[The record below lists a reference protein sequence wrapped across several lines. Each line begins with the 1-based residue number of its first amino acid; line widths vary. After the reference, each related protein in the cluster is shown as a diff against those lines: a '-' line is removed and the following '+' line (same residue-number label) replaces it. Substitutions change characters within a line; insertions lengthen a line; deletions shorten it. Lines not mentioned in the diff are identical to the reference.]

1 VPTDH
6 ADDAESDAGAEEHED
21 HPEEGHNVPGDT
33 VGVASLEPGDDDGA
47 EDEEGRTEALM
58 DERYGPRG
66 REGLRPRRE
75 RGYDH
80 HLSQQ
85 TRGPS
90 EQGQIHAQLEH
101 TAFTQ
106 YSVKKGLKVFGQA
119 GVDAVVKEMRQLD
132 ERKVM
137 EPRNAA
143 LLTRGEKRDS
153 LQYLMF
159 LKQKRCGRIKGRG
172 CADGRKQRAWKTKE
186 ESSAPTV
193 AIESLFLSATMD
205 AKERRD
211 VATADIPG
219 AFMQADIDEVVHVRL
234 EGPLARLLV
243 KVNEDLYSKY
253 VVMEKG
259 KPVIYVKLLKAL
271 YGTLQ
276 AALLFWTALS
286 GFLISQGYVLNPY
299 DPCVANKTING
310 KQCTI
315 LWHVDDLKISHVDS
329 SVVDQVLVQL
339 NDEYGKEAPLTV
351 TRGKVHDYLGLT
363 LDFTEDG
370 KVAIRMEDYVEGI
383 LEDAPDDMD
392 GEAPTPAAQHL
403 FTVNDDGEKLGQ
415 DDADLF
421 HQMTAKLL
429 FLGKRGRPDIQAAVA
444 FLTTRV
450 KAPDTDDYK
459 KLARTVKYLRATPK
473 LVLTLE
479 ADGIA
484 VTKWWVDAAFAVH
497 RDMKSHTGGTMS
509 MGKGSAYS
517 TSIRQKLNT
526 TSSTEAEVVGVA
538 DVMPMILWT
547 RYFLEAQGYDV
558 EKTKVY
564 QDNMSSILLEKN
576 GRASSGKRTRHI
588 NIRYF
593 FVADRVKSQEIEIKH
608 CPTDDMTGD
617 FFTKPLQGSKF
628 IRFRNAVMNI
638 KP

>member
-1 VPTDH
+1 VI
-6 ADDAESDAGAEEHED
+6 AE
-21 HPEEGHNVPGDT
+21 
-33 VGVASLEPGDDDGA
+33 
-47 EDEEGRTEALM
+47 M
-58 DERYGPRG
+58 
-66 REGLRPRRE
+66 
-75 RGYDH
+75 
-80 HLSQQ
+80 
-85 TRGPS
+85 
-90 EQGQIHAQLEH
+90 
-101 TAFTQ
+101 
-106 YSVKKGLKVFGQA
+106 K
-119 GVDAVVKEMRQLD
+119 QLD

-137 EPRNAA
+137 EPRSAS
-143 LLTRGEKRDS
+143 LLTRSEKRDA

-193 AIESLFLSATMD
+193 AIESLFLSATME

-234 EGPLARLLV
+234 EGPLAKLLV

-253 VVMEKG
+253 VVMERG

-271 YGTLQ
+271 YRTLQ
-276 AALLFWTALS
+276 AALLFWRDLS
-286 GFLISQGYVLNPY
+286 EFLVVSQGYELNPY
-299 DPCVANKTING
+299 DSCVANKTVNG

-329 SVVDQVLVQL
+329 EVVDAILEQL
-339 NDEYGKEAPLTV
+339 NTKYGKEAPLTV

-370 KVAIRMEDYVEGI
+370 KVVVRMEDYIEG
-383 LEDAPDDMD
+383 LLDDAPADMD

-403 FTVNDDGEKLGQ
+403 FTVNDNGEKLGL
-415 DDADLF
+415 DDAELF
-421 HQMTAKLL
+421 HQLTAKLL
-429 FLGKRGRPDIQAAVA
+429 FLGKRARPDIQAAVA

-450 KAPDTDDYK
+450 REPDTDDYK
-459 KLARTVKYLRATPK
+459 KLARTVKYLRGTMK

-479 ADGIA
+479 ADEIA
-484 VTKWWVDAAFAVH
+484 VTKWWVDAAFGVH

-509 MGKGSAYS
+509 LGKGSAYS
-517 TSIRQKLNT
+517 TSLRQKLNT

-547 RYFLEAQGYDV
+547 RYSLEAQGYDMG
-558 EKTKVY
+558 ESKLY

-593 FVADRVKSQEIEIKH
+593 FVADRVKSKEIAIEY
-608 CPTDDMTGD
+608 CPTDDMVGD
-617 FFTKPLQGSKF
+617 FFTKPLQGAKF
-628 IRFRNAVMNI
+628 LKFRNAVMNI
-638 KP
+638 KA